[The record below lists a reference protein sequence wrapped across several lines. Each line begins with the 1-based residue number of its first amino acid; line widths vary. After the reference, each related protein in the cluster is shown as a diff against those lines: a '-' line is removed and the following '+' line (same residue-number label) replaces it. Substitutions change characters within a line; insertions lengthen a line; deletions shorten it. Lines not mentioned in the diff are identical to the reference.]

1 MTTYAVDAEHTGKWW
16 VLQCRDFPG
25 AITQVRRLD
34 QADQIIEAISFVTGE
49 STAAITITVEPRLP
63 DELSALISTAQA
75 QRQRAREL
83 EASAARD
90 LTRGARELV
99 AHGLSQR
106 DAAVILGV
114 SHQRIHQLV
123 TADSVRTG

>member
-1 MTTYAVDAEHTGKWW
+1 MQSTPSTPASGGCCSVASFPVRSPKCDAST
-16 VLQCRDFPG
+16 R
-25 AITQVRRLD
+25 
-34 QADQIIEAISFVTGE
+34 QIVEAISFVSGD
-49 STAAITITVEPRLP
+49 SPDTITVTVQPRLP
-63 DELSALISTAQA
+63 DELGALISMAQA

-114 SHQRIHQLV
+114 SHQRVHQLV
-123 TADSVRTG
+123 TADALSTG

>member
-1 MTTYAVDAEHTGKWW
+1 MTNYAVDAEHTGKWW
-16 VLQCRDFPG
+16 VLQCREFPG

-34 QADQIIEAISFVTGE
+34 QADQIVEAISFVSGD
-49 STAAITITVEPRLP
+49 SPDTITVTVKPRLP
-63 DELSALISTAQA
+63 DELGALISTAQA

-114 SHQRIHQLV
+114 SHQRVHQLV
-123 TADSVRTG
+123 TADALSTG

>member
-1 MTTYAVDAEHTGKWW
+1 MTNYAVDAEHTGKWW
-16 VLQCRDFPG
+16 VLQCREFPG

-34 QADQIIEAISFVTGE
+34 QADQIVEAISFVSGD
-49 STAAITITVEPRLP
+49 SPDTITVTVKPRLP
-63 DELSALISTAQA
+63 DELGALI
-75 QRQRAREL
+75 
-83 EASAARD
+83 D

-114 SHQRIHQLV
+114 SHQRVHQLV
-123 TADSVRTG
+123 TADALSTG